1 MLMCISL
8 LLVMGFTC
16 SNMGDWLVT
25 NLLPRF
31 DRLGV
36 RPTDIMI
43 LNFAVWINAAE
54 ELAQNVMI
62 WAEFYE
68 KNKERLPYTIWRD
81 ASIQHF
87 DTPTGANSLCML
99 GGFVPQRCLQ
109 IRCSAQRIS
118 LCAWHHTRQDQQ
130 ETFTLLRYS
139 RPGTIYKRTSDCCGL
154 H

>member
-1 MLMCISL
+1 
-8 LLVMGFTC
+8 
-16 SNMGDWLVT
+16 MGDWLVT

-36 RPTDIMI
+36 LSTDIMI
-43 LNFAVWINAAE
+43 LNFAVWINVAE

-87 DTPTGANSLCML
+87 DTPTGEDLPPLSLQLLLNVTCSSC
-99 GGFVPQRCLQ
+99 FVS
-109 IRCSAQRIS
+109 IVWGNAQV
-118 LCAWHHTRQDQQ
+118 TR
-130 ETFTLLRYS
+130 ETVRLS
-139 RPGTIYKRTSDCCGL
+139 

>member
-1 MLMCISL
+1 M
-8 LLVMGFTC
+8 
-16 SNMGDWLVT
+16 T

-36 RPTDIMI
+36 LSTDIMI
-43 LNFAVWINAAE
+43 LNFAVWINVAE

-87 DTPTGANSLCML
+87 DTPTGEDLPPLSLQL
-99 GGFVPQRCLQ
+99 LLNVT
-109 IRCSAQRIS
+109 CS
-118 LCAWHHTRQDQQ
+118 
-130 ETFTLLRYS
+130 
-139 RPGTIYKRTSDCCGL
+139 
-154 H
+154 